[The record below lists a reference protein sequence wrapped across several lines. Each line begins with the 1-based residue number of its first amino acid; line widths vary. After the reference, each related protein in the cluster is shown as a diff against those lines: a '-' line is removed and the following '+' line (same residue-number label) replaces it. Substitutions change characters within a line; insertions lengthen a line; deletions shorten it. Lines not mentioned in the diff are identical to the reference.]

1 MHVEYT
7 GRQIEVT
14 PAVRKQVEDGLK
26 KISKVLGSNFNTHV
40 ILTAEKYRQIA
51 EITITIRNHTIVG
64 LAESSEITSAI
75 HEALDRIDIQA
86 VKYKD
91 RWRARKRQTRKPA
104 PAIVSPRK
112 RASRTKTK
120 SNGHGMVAAWDQRQ
134 ELVGVGMDS
143 ATAVPVVV
151 HNFPNAVRMT
161 EAHIVRSADSVAHRP
176 MALEEAVKEAEFR
189 DRDVFVFRDL
199 EGNIKILHRKKD
211 GKIELI
217 EAP

>member
-1 MHVEYT
+1 MQVEYT
-7 GRQIEVT
+7 GRQIEIT
-14 PAVRKQVEDGLK
+14 PTVRKQVEDGLK

-64 LAESSEITSAI
+64 LAEASQMTPAI
-75 HEALDRIDIQA
+75 HGALDHIDRQA
-86 VKYKD
+86 IKYKD
-91 RWRARKRQTRKPA
+91 RWRSRKRQQARKPSTA
-104 PAIVSPRK
+104 ATGPRK
-112 RASRTKTK
+112 RAAKA
-120 SNGHGMVAAWDQRQ
+120 NGHGMVAAMDQRQ
-134 ELVGVGMDS
+134 ELVGVGVDA

-151 HNFPNAVRMT
+151 HSFPNAVRMT
-161 EAHIVRSADSVAHRP
+161 EAHIVRSTDSVAHRP

-211 GKIELI
+211 GRIELI

>member
-7 GRQIEVT
+7 GRQIEIT

-51 EITITIRNHTIVG
+51 EITVTIRNHTIVG
-64 LAESSEITSAI
+64 LAESSEITPAI
-75 HEALDRIDIQA
+75 HEALDRIDCQA
-86 VKYKD
+86 IKYKD
-91 RWRARKRQTRKPA
+91 RWRTRKRQTRKP
-104 PAIVSPRK
+104 SPVAAGTRK
-112 RASRTKTK
+112 RAAK
-120 SNGHGMVAAWDQRQ
+120 SNGAMVAAMDQRQ
-134 ELVGVGMDS
+134 EVVGVGMDA

-151 HNFPNAVRMT
+151 HSFPNAVRMT
-161 EAHIVRSADSVAHRP
+161 EAHIVRSPDSVAHRP

-211 GKIELI
+211 GRIELI

>member
-7 GRQIEVT
+7 GRQIEIT

-51 EITITIRNHTIVG
+51 EITITIRTHTIVG
-64 LAESSEITSAI
+64 LAESTEITPAI
-75 HEALDRIDIQA
+75 HEALDRIDCQA

-91 RWRARKRQTRKPA
+91 RWRTRKRQSRKPATSIATGARKRVA
-104 PAIVSPRK
+104 
-112 RASRTKTK
+112 RA
-120 SNGHGMVAAWDQRQ
+120 NGKANGAMLSAMDQNQDLVA
-134 ELVGVGMDS
+134 VGADT

-151 HNFPNAVRMT
+151 HSFPNAIRMT
-161 EAHIVRSADSVAHRP
+161 EAHVVKSMDSVAHRP

-189 DRDVFVFRDL
+189 DREVFVFRDL
-199 EGNIKILHRKKD
+199 QGNLKVLHRRKD
-211 GKIELI
+211 GRIE
-217 EAP
+217 